1 MDTPVI
7 QFKNV
12 SKAFGTKIILDQVS
26 FQVNKGETLAVIG
39 PSGTG
44 KSTVLKMLIGLL
56 APDSGEII
64 IKGQNVVDFGEEQ
77 WNELR
82 RHMGMVFQYSAL
94 FDFLDVGENVA
105 FGLRQHTQSSET
117 KIQQR
122 VCALLDQV
130 GLPNTEHLYPAE
142 LSGGMKKRVGLARA
156 LALDPDIIFYDE
168 PTAGLDP
175 IMANNIS
182 RLILQTKK
190 LLGVTSLLVTHDM
203 ASAFLAADKILL
215 LNQGHIAFTGTV
227 EETKTSTNSL
237 VREFIGGEDVLTGA
251 LRKE

>member
-12 SKAFGTKIILDQVS
+12 SKAFGSKIILDQVS
-26 FQVNKGETLAVIG
+26 FQVTKGETLAVIG

-56 APDSGEII
+56 APDSGEIV
-64 IKGQNVVDFGEEQ
+64 IKGQNVIDFAEEQ
-77 WNELR
+77 WDELR

-94 FDFLDVGENVA
+94 FDFLNVGENVA
-105 FGLRQHTQSSET
+105 FGLRQHTKRSEDQ
-117 KIQQR
+117 IQQR
-122 VCALLDQV
+122 VCELLDQV

-175 IMANNIS
+175 IMSNNIS

-215 LNQGHIAFTGTV
+215 LNQGHIVFTGTV
-227 EETKTSTNSL
+227 EETKTSTNPL
-237 VREFIGGEDVLTGA
+237 VREFVGGEDVLTSA